1 MCHARDAGLPLR
13 ALVQRRNA
21 SKLKPSANAGSAP
34 AQRREQAY
42 AARHRRSR
50 QESEKPL
57 CAEPMLNDC
66 GDAGFR
72 VMSAEPT
79 ARFFE
84 TRKPASPALRTGR
97 RLSAGR
103 RRRRMRAGL
112 PTQKRRDLAIAT
124 FKCRG
129 KLLKCPPYIAAR
141 RIIRRSSSGAPA
153 ARRFLAWLGW

>member
-34 AQRREQAY
+34 AQRREQAC

-97 RLSAGR
+97 RLQPAGAADACAPVCPHKNAATLRSRRSSAGVNCLNAR
-103 RRRRMRAGL
+103 L
-112 PTQKRRDLAIAT
+112 
-124 FKCRG
+124 
-129 KLLKCPPYIAAR
+129 YIAAR